1 MGNNPINNLDPT
13 GHYYDPGGNYHEISD
28 DGYKDLAG
36 EMGIE
41 IKDTSPWKDIVDSA
55 LDDQYNNSGGGAGG
69 GSSSGGGGDGGSS
82 GGVGESR
89 PPTLEE
95 GQQLLNQA
103 ARPVTYSANLSR
115 SFSRGNIL
123 QKGSQGPKVALL
135 QQTLESLGYLTMPT
149 GVSYGYFGDL
159 TLDAVNRYKNAHDLG
174 NDGPYYGKVGAQTW
188 GTLKLPVDTRELSE
202 LMWPVPGSRNVT
214 SPFGPREGGK
224 HKGIDIGGNP
234 GLEIVSAVNGKVT
247 RVASTDTS
255 GGYGNVVYIES
266 LHYQSIM
273 ETRYAHMLDDSIVVE
288 VGQDVY
294 VGQVI
299 GKLGNT
305 GRSYGA
311 HLHFEVRINGEPDD
325 PLKYL

>member
-1 MGNNPINNLDPT
+1 
-13 GHYYDPGGNYHEISD
+13 
-28 DGYKDLAG
+28 
-36 EMGIE
+36 MGIE

-202 LMWPVPGSRNVT
+202 LMWPVPESRNVT

-224 HKGIDIGGNP
+224 HKGIDIGAPMGSD
-234 GLEIVSAVNGKVT
+234 IVAVFNGDVT
-247 RVASTDTS
+247 HVYYEQD
-255 GGYGNVVYIES
+255 GYGNVVYIRS
-266 LHYQSIM
+266 VYDGDTI
-273 ETRYAHMLDDSIVVE
+273 ETRYAHMVNGSISVVRGQHVNAGDIIGR
-288 VGQDVY
+288 VGS
-294 VGQVI
+294 
-299 GKLGNT
+299 T
-305 GRSYGA
+305 GLSTGP
-311 HLHFEVRINGEPDD
+311 HLHFEIRLNGVPDD
-325 PLKYL
+325 PLNYYR